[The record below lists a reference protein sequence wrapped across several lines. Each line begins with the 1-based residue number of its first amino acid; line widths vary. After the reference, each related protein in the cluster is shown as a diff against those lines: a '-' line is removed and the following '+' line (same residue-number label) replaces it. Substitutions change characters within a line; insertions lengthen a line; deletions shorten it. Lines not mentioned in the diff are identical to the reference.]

1 MGDAVNP
8 DITAVQN
15 PEPAANGSAG
25 RERADLRPENIQDAV
40 IRLAGNSQDGI
51 QSAGALL
58 ARLAGR
64 SDQDVMTYMTIPAT
78 ISGGPSI
85 FQVRIGSG
93 EVLSAGDEAD
103 FLVAF
108 YQHSYQDHISFL
120 KDGGVLL
127 YDSDNVEP
135 DLDDKRFLYVG
146 VPITG
151 LTVEALGGT
160 AKDKGKNIF
169 VLGLVAKVFHL
180 DVEKLTTLIK
190 EKFAGKDESIVNTA
204 IMAFTAGYA
213 YPLGNLLAKRYQFEH
228 IERTDGRAQITM
240 DGNQALAYG
249 LLAGG
254 VRYGAGYPITPWS
267 SVMEILRRELPKYGG
282 LFVQSE
288 DELAAVS
295 TALGFSL
302 AGYLSVTGS
311 AGPGI
316 SLKTEAI
323 GWASM
328 AEMPLIIINVQ
339 RGGPSTGLPTNV
351 EQSDLHQ
358 AIYGGHGDSPRVV
371 LAAATVEDCF
381 YIAVEAAKIARNYST
396 PVFILSDTSLATRI
410 EAFDEPN
417 LAELM
422 QEAKPDLSTRADS
435 FKPYDLNRIT
445 QHVAPGTRLL
455 DGKYPLVTG
464 LEHDEMGHPTGS
476 PKLHMAM
483 TAKRRNKLRKLAEE
497 LPVPEVYGDAEGD
510 ILLVG
515 WGSTYGPIH
524 DAVKKARAAGEKMAA
539 IHLRHIH
546 PLPNGVEKIFANFK
560 RIVVVEMNDE
570 GVYGFGQLATILRAR
585 YCEPK
590 IQSLTKTDG
599 LTYRVKEILQGL
611 SGRDGSPSGPNGAS
625 GNGSSSSVEAA
636 VPAANRIETAGDTPA
651 TTAAAETNCPEATI
665 SAERDRAQDNTP
677 NQPGT
682 EAIFASSGTNETRET
697 EKPA

>member
-1 MGDAVNP
+1 VNETSTAAETDAPNSKEDP
-8 DITAVQN
+8 TA
-15 PEPAANGSAG
+15 PRGSIATAPSTGPASD
-25 RERADLRPENIQDAV
+25 RADLRPENINDAV
-40 IRLAGNSQDGI
+40 IRLAGDSQDGI
-51 QSAGALL
+51 QSAGAFL

-64 SDQDVMTYMTIPAT
+64 SAQDVMTYMTIPAT

-85 FQVRIGSG
+85 FQVRMGTG

-108 YQHSYQDHISFL
+108 YQHSYQDHIGFL

-127 YDSDNVEP
+127 YDSDNVQP
-135 DLDDKRFLYVG
+135 DLDDKRFVYVG

-169 VLGLVAKVFHL
+169 ILGLIAKIFHL

-213 YPLGNLLAKRYQFEH
+213 YPVGNVLTKQYQFEPY
-228 IERTDGRAQITM
+228 IPKEGDRAQITM

-249 LLAGG
+249 LIAAG

-267 SVMEILRRELPKYGG
+267 SVMEILRSELPKYGG
-282 LFVQSE
+282 IFVQAE
-288 DELAAVS
+288 DELGAVS
-295 TALGFSL
+295 LALGFSFSGFL
-302 AGYLSVTGS
+302 AVTGS

-328 AEMPLIIINVQ
+328 SEMPLIIINVQ

-351 EQSDLHQ
+351 EQSDLFQ

-381 YIAVEAAKIARNYST
+381 YTAIEAARIARKYST
-396 PVFILSDTSLATRI
+396 PVFVLSDTSLATRI
-410 EAFDEPN
+410 EAFDEPQ
-417 LAELM
+417 LKDLM
-422 QEAKPDLSTRADS
+422 IDPKLDLSPRPAG
-435 FKPYDLNRIT
+435 FKPYAVDQIT
-445 QHVAPGTRLL
+445 QHVPPGARMI
-455 DGKYPLVTG
+455 DGKYPLVSG

-483 TAKRRNKLRKLAEE
+483 TAKRRNKLRHLAEE
-497 LPVPEVYGDAEGD
+497 IPVPEVYGDQEGGT
-510 ILLVG
+510 LLVG

-524 DAVKKARAAGEKMAA
+524 DAVKLAREHGERAGAL
-539 IHLRHIH
+539 HLRHIH
-546 PLPNGVEKIFANFK
+546 PLPNGLENIFARFN
-560 RIVVVEMNDE
+560 RIVVVEMNDQ
-570 GVYGFGQLATILRAR
+570 GLYGFGQLATILRAR
-585 YCEPK
+585 FCEPK
-590 IQSLTKTDG
+590 IESATKTDG
-599 LTYRVKEILQGL
+599 LTFRVKEILARVFE
-611 SGRDGSPSGPNGAS
+611 GRSF
-625 GNGSSSSVEAA
+625 AA
-636 VPAANRIETAGDTPA
+636 RNIPREGVPIVHTDS
-651 TTAAAETNCPEATI
+651 
-665 SAERDRAQDNTP
+665 SAENVKSLKEVVPQ
-677 NQPGT
+677 GV
-682 EAIFASSGTNETRET
+682 G
-697 EKPA
+697 